1 MRRILLA
8 LLLSL
13 TTLSARAEGARAGDF
28 DYYVMA
34 LSWSANW
41 CALEG
46 DARNS
51 PQITAGSCTAS
62 GPNSTAASHHTAKPP
77 SARPR
82 AA

>member
-1 MRRILLA
+1 MRSLTLA

-13 TTLSARAEGARAGDF
+13 TALCARAEGEHAGEF

-51 PQITAGSCTAS
+51 PQCDTREDHG
-62 GPNSTAASHHTAKPP
+62 
-77 SARPR
+77 
-82 AA
+82 